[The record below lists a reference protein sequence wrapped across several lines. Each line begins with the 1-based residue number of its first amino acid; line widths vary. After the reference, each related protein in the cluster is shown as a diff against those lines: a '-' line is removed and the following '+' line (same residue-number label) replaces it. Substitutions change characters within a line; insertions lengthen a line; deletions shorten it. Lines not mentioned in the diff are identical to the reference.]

1 MEIRDTTME
10 NKNVAWMLEQDDR
23 LIADALKLRFYPLAV
38 ESGEGCRLR
47 DVEGREYLDFV
58 AGWALANTGYSHPH
72 VRQKVIEQLNRTTFA
87 SLISGMHEPAL
98 QLAEK
103 LIDLMPGDFPKKA
116 WFGLCGS
123 DASETIGRLLPLAT
137 GKRRLVSFIGAYHG
151 STAASMAMSAH
162 IAQTQFIGG
171 GHVVKVPYPNPYRC
185 PFGDDIADCAERAI
199 RFLED
204 YIFKTICPPDDVAGI
219 IVEAVQSDGGDIV
232 PPPHFL
238 PMLEE
243 VCRRH
248 DIYLVVD
255 DVKVGMGR
263 TGQMFSFQHFGVT
276 PDAVLLGKSLGGGL
290 PLSAVV
296 ARQEIL
302 DVGLGL
308 ALFTAVGN
316 ALSCTAGLATIEA
329 IEQDGLVEN
338 ARQVGDYLH
347 TRLRSLQENHPLIG
361 DVRGLG
367 LIQGLELVRDR
378 ATKEPAPTET
388 AKVVYRA
395 FELGLLLFYVGMF
408 SNVIEIT
415 PPLILTEAEV
425 DEGIAILD
433 QALSDVEA
441 GRVSDEAIARFAG
454 W

>member
-1 MEIRDTTME
+1 MAQSMVEEYYHLD
-10 NKNVAWMLEQDDR
+10 NK
-23 LIADALKLRFYPLAV
+23 LIADAIKLRFYPFAA

-47 DVEGREYLDFV
+47 DVDGKDYLDFT

-72 VRQKVIEQLNRTTFA
+72 VKQAVIDQLNRTTFA

-98 QLAEK
+98 RLAEK
-103 LIDLMPGDFPKKA
+103 LIELVPGDFRKKV

-123 DASETIGRLLPLAT
+123 DASETVGRLLPLAT
-137 GKRRLVSFIGAYHG
+137 GKRRMVSFIGGYHG

-162 IAQTQFIGG
+162 AAQTQFIGG
-171 GHVVKVPYPNPYRC
+171 GNVVKVPYPNPYRC
-185 PFGDDIADCAERAI
+185 PFGDKVGDCAEVAI

-204 YIFKTICPPDDVAGI
+204 YIFKTICPPDDVAAV
-219 IVEAVQSDGGDIV
+219 IVEAVQSDGGDVV
-232 PPPHFL
+232 PPPPFL
-238 PMLEE
+238 PMLED

-255 DVKVGMGR
+255 DVKIGMGR
-263 TGQMFSFQHFGVT
+263 TGEMFSFQHFNVT
-276 PDAVLLGKSLGGGL
+276 PDAVVLGKSLGGGL

-302 DVGLGL
+302 DVGPAL
-308 ALFTAVGN
+308 AIFTAAGN
-316 ALSCTAGLATIEA
+316 ALSCAAGLATIEA
-329 IEQDGLVEN
+329 IENDGLKQN
-338 ARQVGDYLH
+338 ARLVGAHLH
-347 TRLRSLQENHPLIG
+347 DKLRALQNEHALIG

-367 LIQGLELVRDR
+367 MIQGVELVKDR
-378 ATKEPAPTET
+378 QTKEPASKEA

-395 FELGLLLFYVGMF
+395 FELGLLVFYVGMF
-408 SNVIEIT
+408 SNVLEIT
-415 PPLILTEAEV
+415 PPLILTEVEA
-425 DEGIAILD
+425 DEGVAILD

-441 GRVSDEAIARFAG
+441 GKVSDEAIARYAG

>member
-1 MEIRDTTME
+1 MAYVNIDQIY
-10 NKNVAWMLEQDDR
+10 EQDAN
-23 LIADALKLRFYPLAV
+23 LISDAIKIRFFPFAAH
-38 ESGEGCRLR
+38 SGEGCRLR
-47 DVEGREYLDFV
+47 DVEGKEYLDFT
-58 AGWALANTGYSHPH
+58 AGWALANTGYSNLH
-72 VRQKVIEQLNRTTFA
+72 VKQAVIDQLNRTTFA
-87 SLISGMHEPAL
+87 GLVSSMHEPAL
-98 QLAEK
+98 HLAEK
-103 LIDLMPGDFPKKA
+103 LVDLVPGDFRKKV

-123 DASETIGRLLPLAT
+123 DASETVSRLLPLAS
-137 GKRRLVSFIGAYHG
+137 GKRRMVSFIGAYHG
-151 STAASMAMSAH
+151 STSASMNMSAH
-162 IAQTQFIGG
+162 IAQTQFIGSG
-171 GHVVKVPYPNPYRC
+171 NVVKVPYPNPYRC
-185 PFGDDIADCAERAI
+185 PFGDDISDCGERAI

-219 IVEAVQSDGGDIV
+219 IVETIQSDGGDIV
-232 PPPHFL
+232 PPAHFL

-263 TGQMFSFQHFGVT
+263 TGEMFSFEHFGVT
-276 PDAVLLGKSLGGGL
+276 PDVVILGKSLGGGL

-302 DVGLGL
+302 DVGLSL
-308 ALFTAVGN
+308 ALFTTAGN

-329 IEQDGLVEN
+329 IEQDGLIDN
-338 ARQVGDYLH
+338 AKEVGGYMH
-347 TRLRSLQENHPLIG
+347 NRLCELKDKHPLIG

-367 LIQGLELVRDR
+367 LIQGVELVKNRQ
-378 ATKEPAPTET
+378 TKEPASREA

-395 FELGLLLFYVGMF
+395 FELGLLIFYVGMF
-408 SNVIEIT
+408 SNVLEIT
-415 PPLILTEAEV
+415 PPLILTEAET
-425 DEGIAILD
+425 DEGINILD

-441 GRVSDEAIARFAG
+441 GRVSDESIAHYAG

>member
-1 MEIRDTTME
+1 MAESTIEEFYDFD
-10 NKNVAWMLEQDDR
+10 NK
-23 LIADALKLRFYPLAV
+23 LIADALKLRFYPFAA

-47 DVEGREYLDFV
+47 DVEGKEYLDFT
-58 AGWALANTGYSHPH
+58 AGWALANTGYSHLH
-72 VRQKVIEQLNRTTFA
+72 VKQAVIEQLNRTTFA

-98 QLAEK
+98 RLAEK
-103 LIDLMPGDFPKKA
+103 LIELVPGDFRKKV

-123 DASETIGRLLPLAT
+123 DASETVGRLLPLAT
-137 GKRRLVSFIGAYHG
+137 GKRRLVSFIGGYHG
-151 STAASMAMSAH
+151 STAASMTMSAH
-162 IAQTQFIGG
+162 AAQTQFIGG
-171 GHVVKVPYPNPYRC
+171 GHVVKVPYANPYRC
-185 PFGDDIADCAERAI
+185 PFGDDVGDCAEVAI

-204 YIFKTICPPDDVAGI
+204 YIFKTICPPDDVAAV
-219 IVEAVQSDGGDIV
+219 IVEAVQSDGGDVV
-232 PPPHFL
+232 PPRNFL
-238 PMLEE
+238 PMLED

-255 DVKVGMGR
+255 DVKIGMGR
-263 TGQMFSFQHFGVT
+263 TGEMFSFQHGNVT
-276 PDAVLLGKSLGGGL
+276 PDAVILGKSLGGGL

-302 DVGLGL
+302 DVGPAL
-308 ALFTAVGN
+308 ALFTASGN
-316 ALSCTAGLATIEA
+316 ALSCTAALATIEA

-338 ARQVGDYLH
+338 ARQVGAYLH
-347 TRLRSLQENHPLIG
+347 DKLRALQDKHRLVG

-367 LIQGLELVRDR
+367 MIQGVELVKDR
-378 ATKEPAPTET
+378 HTKEPASTEA

-408 SNVIEIT
+408 SNVLEIT
-415 PPLILTEAEV
+415 PPLILTEAEA
-425 DEGIAILD
+425 DEGVAMLD

-441 GRVSDEAIARFAG
+441 GKVSDEAIARYAG